1 MKITSLKIVLVA
13 SLLAIVSCKKEAQRA
28 VLKSASAK
36 ITHAKG
42 FDIVE
47 EKGNKKLII
56 KSAYQNATEDATYP
70 LSKKIPSTAL
80 ASTKLNTIQIPVKNI
95 VVTSTT
101 HIPMVE
107 LLQSENTIVGFPH
120 GQYVSSER
128 TRKLLD
134 AGKIAEIG
142 KENSLN
148 TEILLD
154 LQPELVVGYSVTSPD
169 KSLTTLQKA
178 GINVIY
184 NGDWLEETPL
194 GKAEWIKFFGVLFDK
209 EKQADSIFKAIETN
223 YVNAKKSALLGLQKP
238 TVLSG
243 AIMSKDIWNLPAGES
258 FVAQFLKDANLTYL
272 WKDTKGKGSLS
283 LSFESVF
290 DKGANADIWIAPGYF
305 TSKKQL
311 LESNALYAKF
321 KAFQDDN
328 IYTPTTK
335 KGKSG
340 GVLYYELATT
350 RPDLVLKDLIKI
362 TNPALLPDY
371 ELVFF
376 EKMK

>member
-1 MKITSLKIVLVA
+1 MKITSLKIVLIA

-80 ASTKLNTIQIPVKNI
+80 ANTKLNTIQIPVKNI

-107 LLQSENTIVGFPH
+107 LLQSENAIVGFPH

-148 TEILLD
+148 TEILLN

-223 YVNAKKSALLGLQKP
+223 YVNAKKTALLGLQKP

>member
-1 MKITSLKIVLVA
+1 MKITSLKIVLIA

-80 ASTKLNTIQIPVKNI
+80 ANTKLNTIQIPVKNI

-107 LLQSENTIVGFPH
+107 LLQSENAIVGFPH

-154 LQPELVVGYSVTSPD
+154 LQPELVVGFSVTSPD

-223 YVNAKKSALLGLQKP
+223 YVNAKKTALLGLQKP

>member
-1 MKITSLKIVLVA
+1 
-13 SLLAIVSCKKEAQRA
+13 
-28 VLKSASAK
+28 
-36 ITHAKG
+36 
-42 FDIVE
+42 
-47 EKGNKKLII
+47 
-56 KSAYQNATEDATYP
+56 
-70 LSKKIPSTAL
+70 
-80 ASTKLNTIQIPVKNI
+80 
-95 VVTSTT
+95 
-101 HIPMVE
+101 
-107 LLQSENTIVGFPH
+107 
-120 GQYVSSER
+120 
-128 TRKLLD
+128 
-134 AGKIAEIG
+134 
-142 KENSLN
+142 
-148 TEILLD
+148 
-154 LQPELVVGYSVTSPD
+154 
-169 KSLTTLQKA
+169 
-178 GINVIY
+178 
-184 NGDWLEETPL
+184 
-194 GKAEWIKFFGVLFDK
+194 LFDK

-223 YVNAKKSALLGLQKP
+223 YVNAKKTALLGLQKP